1 MNCQADFVKE
11 SKVENIIEIEHTKTP
26 EVKSI
31 VSFSINL
38 LYKTKFFRQQED
50 KFNSWSHDMIHAN
63 VIFKT
68 VSNLVI

>member
-1 MNCQADFVKE
+1 MNYQADFVKE
-11 SKVENIIEIEHTKTP
+11 SKVENIIEIKHTKTQ
-26 EVKSI
+26 EVKLI

-50 KFNSWSHDMIHAN
+50 KINSWSYYMIHAN